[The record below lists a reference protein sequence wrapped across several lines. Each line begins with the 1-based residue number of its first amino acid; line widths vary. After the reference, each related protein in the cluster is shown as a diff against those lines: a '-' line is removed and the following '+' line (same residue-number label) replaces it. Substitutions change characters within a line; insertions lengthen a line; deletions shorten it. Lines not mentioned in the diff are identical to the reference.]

1 MRVTI
6 ASRRSDLARIQAY
19 QVGEALQRAHP
30 QLEINYSFHESLGDR
45 NQNDPLWQMPEKGV
59 FTQDFRAG
67 LLKGDFDL
75 VVHSWKD
82 LAIEQD
88 PETEIAA
95 TLPRAD
101 ARDLLLVREERWPEV
116 ERTGVMSIFTSSPRR
131 SYNLGSFLCGAL
143 PAKLLELNFVNV
155 RGNVPTRVRKL
166 LQSDT
171 DGLIVAKA
179 ALDRLLGANQA
190 EFAATQ
196 QELRSAL
203 SQCRWMVL
211 PLRENPSAPGQG
223 ALAIETV
230 RRRSDLRELLS
241 PLNCADT
248 FAAVTQEREILRGY
262 GGGCHQK
269 IGASV
274 LCRPFGQVTFLRG
287 VTDDGCVLDECSLES
302 SRPRPP
308 RLPAESLWPLDSSD
322 ADWFTREMIPVR
334 NSLSLR
340 ERVRMRASV
349 PEHHLNP
356 SPQPSP
362 KGRGSFETSCALW
375 IAKADA
381 LPDDWLPCPG
391 RIVWAS
397 GVKTWR
403 RLAQRSVWVNGSAES
418 LGEHEP
424 PNIEA
429 LVGSPLTW
437 LKLTHE
443 SGYSEGTMPALATY
457 RLVPNNGDVDLEGKT
472 YFFWQS
478 GSSFEH
484 ALSLNPWLK
493 SMAHF
498 CGPGNTQR
506 ILERNGVQPHVFLDH
521 AQWLKEMSESEP
533 RAVATGS
540 SEQPPPEINSLA
552 DPVATALGSDTRW
565 RESE

>member
-19 QVGEALQRAHP
+19 QVGEALQTAHP
-30 QLEINYSFHESLGDR
+30 RIEINYSFHESLGDR
-45 NQNDPLWQMPEKGV
+45 NQHDPLWQMPEKGV

-67 LLKGDFDL
+67 LLRGDFDL

-82 LAIEQD
+82 LAIEED

-101 ARDLLLVREERWPEV
+101 PRDLLLLREDRWPQV

-131 SYNLGSFLCGAL
+131 SYNLDSFLRDAL
-143 PAKLLELNFVNV
+143 PANLRELNFVNV

-166 LQSDT
+166 LESDT

-179 ALDRLLGANQA
+179 AIDRLLGTQRT
-190 EFAATQ
+190 EFVATQ
-196 QELRSAL
+196 QELRSAF

-211 PLRENPSAPGQG
+211 PLRQNPSAPGQG
-223 ALAIETV
+223 ALAIETL

-248 FAAVTQEREILRGY
+248 FAAVTQEREILRSY

-274 LCRPFGQVTFLRG
+274 LRRPFGEVTFLRG
-287 VTDDGCVLDECSLES
+287 LTDDGRELDRCSLRS
-302 SRPRPP
+302 SKPRPP
-308 RLPAESLWPLDSSD
+308 KMARDRMWPPNSSD
-322 ADWFTREMIPVR
+322 ADWFARERIPV
-334 NSLSLR
+334 NPAD
-340 ERVRMRASV
+340 ASI
-349 PEHHLNP
+349 
-356 SPQPSP
+356 
-362 KGRGSFETSCALW
+362 ALW

-381 LPDDWLPCPG
+381 LPDDWLPQPSQ
-391 RIVWAS
+391 IVWAS
-397 GVKTWR
+397 GVKTWK
-403 RLAQRSVWVNGSAES
+403 RLAQHGVWVSGSAES
-418 LGEHEP
+418 LGEQEP
-424 PNIEA
+424 QNIET
-429 LVGSPLTW
+429 LVGSRLTW

-443 SGYSEGTMPALATY
+443 SGYKEGTIPSLATY
-457 RLVPNNGDVDLEGKT
+457 RLVPNNGQVDLASKT

-484 ALSLNPWLK
+484 ALSLNPGIR
-493 SMAHF
+493 SMTHF
-498 CGPGNTQR
+498 CGPGNTRR

-521 AQWLKEMSESEP
+521 AQWLKEMSE
-533 RAVATGS
+533 
-540 SEQPPPEINSLA
+540 
-552 DPVATALGSDTRW
+552 
-565 RESE
+565 